1 LSRTASPSRAATR
14 ARLPLLPRL
23 RAEAWALIGLAAPI
37 IGSQL
42 ASVGAGFLDT
52 VMAGHAG
59 ATEQAVV
66 GLGVAIWAPVF
77 LALMGIVQAVSPLV
91 AHHFGAGDDRAI
103 VHDARQG
110 LQLAAVLGLLP
121 ALAMPF
127 APDLLRAFDTPEALI
142 PQTVLFLW
150 GTAVGMPAALMF
162 RALGFYSAS
171 INRPTP
177 AMVLSVAG
185 LAVNALFNWLLI
197 HGHAGL
203 PRLGGAG
210 CGWATGLSM
219 WAQCLAL
226 AGYLAVSPAYRRW
239 PVMAGWSRPDAAV
252 WRRLLRLG
260 LPMGGANL
268 AEVAAFTGVALMIS
282 SLGATTVAAHQAALN
297 FAALMFMLPAGLSAA
312 LSIRVSQALGSRDG
326 PQARFVAWSGMAV
339 GLAFAL
345 AITPVVLAAR
355 PLIAAVYS
363 SDAAVQALIAQLLLF
378 AAAWHWA
385 DAAQVC
391 AVGALRGYRVTLLPM
406 LMMVAAYWGLAIPLG
421 AALCDHGWPALGWP
435 PMGVRGYWVG
445 LLVGLVA
452 MAAAVS
458 ALLGRS
464 ASRTARLL
472 NPRVLPG
479 GAARA
484 DAGPPAP

>member
-1 LSRTASPSRAATR
+1 LSRRRSLPRAAGAAR
-14 ARLPLLPRL
+14 APLPLLPRL
-23 RAEAWALIGLAAPI
+23 RAEAWALIALAAPI

-59 ATEQAVV
+59 AAEQAVV

-77 LALMGIVQAVSPLV
+77 LALMGIVQAVSPIV

-127 APDLLRAFDTPEALI
+127 APALLRAFDTPAELV

-162 RALGFYSAS
+162 RTLGFHSAS

-177 AMVLSVAG
+177 AMVLSIAG
-185 LAVNALFNWLLI
+185 LAVNAVFNWLLI
-197 HGHAGL
+197 HGHGGL

-219 WAQCLAL
+219 WAQFLAM
-226 AGYLAVSPAYRRW
+226 AGYLAWSPAYRRW
-239 PVMAGWSRPDAAV
+239 PVFAGWSRPDGAA
-252 WRRLLRLG
+252 WRKLLRLG

-268 AEVAAFTGVALMIS
+268 AEVAAFTGVALLIS

-312 LSIRVSQALGSRDG
+312 LSIRVSQALGGRDG
-326 PQARFVAWSGMAV
+326 AQARFVTWCGMGVA
-339 GLAFAL
+339 LAFAL
-345 AITPVVLAAR
+345 LLTPLVLAAR
-355 PLIAAVYS
+355 PLIAVVYS
-363 SDAAVQALIAQLLLF
+363 SDAAVQALIVQLLLF
-378 AAAWHWA
+378 AAVWHWA
-385 DAAQVC
+385 DATQVC

-406 LMMVAAYWGLAIPLG
+406 LMMVAAYWGLSIPLG
-421 AALCDHGWPALGWP
+421 AVLCERGWPALGLA
-435 PMGVRGYWVG
+435 PMGVQGYWVG
-445 LLVGLVA
+445 LLIGLVA

-458 ALLGRS
+458 ALLARV
-464 ASRTARLL
+464 ARHTARC
-472 NPRVLPG
+472 VI
-479 GAARA
+479 
-484 DAGPPAP
+484 PPA